1 MKIVVIG
8 AGFSGLS
15 AALEL
20 SESNH
25 EVIVL
30 DALDQ
35 PGGLAAGFQIPGGQ
49 RLERFY
55 HHWFT
60 SDKYIMGVVNRL
72 NLKKNLKFNQS
83 RTGLYYNKNFYK
95 LSSPIDLLRFK
106 ALGFFSR
113 IRLGMLVFVARSV
126 RNWRELEKTT
136 ARDWLVKIAGAEAYR
151 VVWEPLL
158 KGKFG
163 PYAERVSAVWF
174 WNKLCLRGGSR
185 GKDGKEQLVYF
196 EGGFMSLADKMAEK
210 IQANG
215 GIIHYS
221 ADVQEIVH
229 SDGVIK
235 GVKTKD
241 HFYECDLVI
250 ATPALPII
258 ASLLKEQEILS
269 EDPVKLDSID
279 YLANLCLILELD
291 RSLSNYY
298 WLNVNDPS
306 FPFVGMI
313 EHTNFENK
321 NNYGGKHIVYLSKYL
336 PRTSELYSMT
346 KDEFFEYALQYIQV
360 MFPDFDPACVI
371 DKHLWKADYAQPV
384 VDCEYSKKI
393 PKVRSSIKGLY
404 ICTMAQIYPEDR
416 GTNYAIR
423 SGQEV
428 AQIVNQ
434 DYS

>member
-20 SESNH
+20 TESGH
-25 EVIVL
+25 DVTVL
-30 DALDQ
+30 DSLDQ
-35 PGGLAAGFQIPGGQ
+35 PGGLAAGFNIPGGQ

-60 SDKYIMGVVNRL
+60 SDKYIMGVIERL
-72 NLKKNLKFNQS
+72 NLKNNLKFNES
-83 RTGLYYNKNFYK
+83 KTGLYYNKNFYK

-113 IRLGMLVFVARSV
+113 IRLGMLVFVARAV
-126 RNWRELEKTT
+126 RNWKELEKIT
-136 ARDWLVKIAGAEAYR
+136 ARDWLIKIAGAEAYR

-163 PYAERVSAVWF
+163 PYADRVSAVWF

-196 EGGFMSLADKMAEK
+196 DGGFMSLADEMAK
-210 IQANG
+210 AIQVKG
-215 GIIHYS
+215 GLIHYS
-221 ADVQEIVH
+221 ADVQEIVCVN
-229 SDGVIK
+229 GIVK

-241 HFYECDLVI
+241 HFYECDIVI

-258 ASLLKEQEILS
+258 ASMLKNDGIVK
-269 EDPVKLDSID
+269 EDIAKLNSID

-321 NNYGGKHIVYLSKYL
+321 DNYGGKHIVYLSKYL

-346 KDEFFEYALQYIQV
+346 KDEFFDYALQYIQV
-360 MFPDFDPACVI
+360 MFPKFDPSCVL

-393 PKVRSSIKGLY
+393 PSVRSSIKGLY

-428 AQIVNQ
+428 AKMISENF
-434 DYS
+434 S

>member
-1 MKIVVIG
+1 MRIVVIG

-20 SESNH
+20 SESGH
-25 EVIVL
+25 DVTVL
-30 DALDQ
+30 DSLDQ
-35 PGGLAAGFQIPGGQ
+35 PGGLAAGFNIPGGQ

-60 SDKYIMGVVNRL
+60 SDKYIMGVIDRL
-72 NLKKNLKFNQS
+72 NLKKNLKFNHS
-83 RTGLYYNKNFYK
+83 KTGLYYNKNFYK
-95 LSSPIDLLRFK
+95 LSSPIDLLRFR

-113 IRLGMLVFVARSV
+113 IRLGMLVFVARAV
-126 RNWRELEKTT
+126 RNWRDLEKTT
-136 ARDWLVKIAGAEAYR
+136 ARDWLVKIAGQDAYR

-163 PYAERVSAVWF
+163 PYAEKVSAVWF

-196 EGGFMSLADKMAEK
+196 DGGFMSLADKMAAK
-210 IQANG
+210 IQANRG
-215 GIIHYS
+215 VIRYS
-221 ADVQEIVH
+221 SDVQEIIYV
-229 SDGVIK
+229 DGLVR
-235 GVKTKD
+235 GVKTRD
-241 HFYECDLVI
+241 CLYECDVVI

-258 ASLLKEQEILS
+258 ASLLKTQDALK
-269 EDPVKLDSID
+269 EDLVKLDSID

-313 EHTNFENK
+313 EHTNFEDK
-321 NNYGGKHIVYLSKYL
+321 DNYGGKHIVYLSKYL

-346 KDEFFEYALQYIQV
+346 KDEFFDYALQYIQV
-360 MFPDFDPACVI
+360 MFPEFDPVWVI

-393 PKVRSSIKGLY
+393 PNVRSSIKGLY

-428 AQIVNQ
+428 AQMVNK
-434 DYS
+434 DYL